1 MQAIRIEHEDGQGM
15 FIIEKCD
22 ENGNEIGTRYD
33 KIVGHRFLP
42 TVRERHT
49 GKFKGPMRETFAD
62 QFICGKH
69 FFAYKSIEQLRQW
82 VFPEEMIQL
91 LDRGYKVYL
100 LNLSEAIEGEMQ
112 IIYMKKDIISKEDI
126 SSLFK

>member
-15 FIIEKCD
+15 FIVEQCD
-22 ENGNEIGTRYD
+22 ELGMEIGTRYD
-33 KIVGHRFLP
+33 KIVGPEFLP
-42 TVRERHT
+42 TIRQRHT
-49 GKFKGPMRETFAD
+49 GVFKGPGRETFAD
-62 QFICGKH
+62 QFISGKH

-112 IIYMKKDIISKEDI
+112 IIYMKKDIISKQDI